1 MCCLKK
7 NNIKILKRH
16 MNKKLAIFGAGGHG
30 KVVGEIGLLNG
41 YKDVHFFDDKIIEP
55 KNFPFTII
63 GNLAKLIDSL
73 KNYDAF
79 FVAIGDNE
87 LRYKIVSSLRKEK
100 VNIIS
105 LIHPKSTISKFS
117 SIGIGTCVM
126 ANAVVN
132 AGSLIKEG
140 VIINTSA
147 SVDHDCLI
155 EDFAHISPNCSVSG
169 GVRIGKFTHLGT
181 GTSVHPGIDIGN
193 NVKSV
198 IGSNVFKNILDDTIY
213 KN

>member
-1 MCCLKK
+1 MTLKNFM
-7 NNIKILKRH
+7 NN
-16 MNKKLAIFGAGGHG
+16 KLAIIGAGGHG
-30 KVVGEIGLLNG
+30 KVVGEIALLNQ
-41 YKDVHFFDDKIIEP
+41 YKLIDFFDDDQIKKTKE
-55 KNFPFTII
+55 FPFTII
-63 GNLAKLIDSL
+63 DTVDYLNEHLED
-73 KNYDAF
+73 YDAF

-87 LRYKIVSSLRKEK
+87 TRSEKIEWLKK
-100 VNIIS
+100 NKMNIVS

>member
-1 MCCLKK
+1 MTLKNFM
-7 NNIKILKRH
+7 NN
-16 MNKKLAIFGAGGHG
+16 KLAIIGAGGHG
-30 KVVGEIGLLNG
+30 KVVGEIALLNQ
-41 YKDVHFFDDKIIEP
+41 YKLIDFFDDDQIKKTKE
-55 KNFPFTII
+55 FPFTII
-63 GNLAKLIDSL
+63 DTVDYLNKHLED
-73 KNYDAF
+73 YDAF

-87 LRYKIVSSLRKEK
+87 TRSEKIEWLKK
-100 VNIIS
+100 NKMNIVS

-169 GVRIGKFTHLGT
+169 GVRIGKLTHLGT

-193 NVKSV
+193 NVKSG
-198 IGSNVFKNILDDTIY
+198 IGSKVFKNILDDTIY